1 MQMYVYIYYTYFI
14 RVLAKILYTYIRKRE
29 KTFYLNLYTYI
40 YKTKLHIKL
49 FSKHKTHIRYF
60 RYFII
65 ANFHIEL

>member
-49 FSKHKTHIRYF
+49 FS
-60 RYFII
+60 
-65 ANFHIEL
+65 